1 MKQAPTQIAKI
12 VFVVDNR
19 TETEIEYIIAGVISS
34 RIFYEYFSNYNVIYN
49 KVTKKYKIYN
59 VDTGV
64 TIRRGIANTWTDLK
78 RQIQQMHDNENI
90 FIFYDCASGYI

>member
-1 MKQAPTQIAKI
+1 MKQAPTEITKI
-12 VFVVDNR
+12 VFVIDNK
-19 TETEIEYIIAGVISS
+19 TDSETEYIISGVISS

-49 KVTKKYKIYN
+49 KTTKKFKIYN

-64 TIRRGIANTWTDLK
+64 IIRRGTANTWTDLK
-78 RQIQQMHDNENI
+78 RQIQQIHDNENI